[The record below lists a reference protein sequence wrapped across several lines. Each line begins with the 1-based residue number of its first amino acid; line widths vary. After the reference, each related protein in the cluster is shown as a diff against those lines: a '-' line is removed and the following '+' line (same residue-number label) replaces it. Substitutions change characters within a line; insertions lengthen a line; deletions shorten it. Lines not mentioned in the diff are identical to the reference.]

1 MCSER
6 RISPSPFPALVVSLL
21 YPSFSRNVYQGLQI
35 HHKRRSEPC
44 TQWSLQ
50 WVLLTSAPSGDQ
62 FINIHSTCHAGIT
75 NSLYHPLQTWA
86 ASGPE
91 SLSDPW
97 KLGYLGTS
105 KIKRKFCTVQRE
117 EFWGCWMCLLG
128 VDSSSCRSQRE
139 LCHCDQ
145 NLC

>member
-1 MCSER
+1 M
-6 RISPSPFPALVVSLL
+6 INPSNFPALLVSLL
-21 YPSFSRNVYQGLQI
+21 YPSFSRNTYQRLLSY
-35 HHKRRSEPC
+35 HKKRSESC
-44 TQWSLQ
+44 SQWSQ
-50 WVLLTSAPSGDQ
+50 QRVLLTSAASGDQ
-62 FINIHSTCHAGIT
+62 FINLHSTFHAGIT
-75 NSLYHPLQTWA
+75 NSLYHSLQTWA

-117 EFWGCWMCLLG
+117 AFWGCWMCFLRA
-128 VDSSSCRSQRE
+128 DFSSCRSQWE